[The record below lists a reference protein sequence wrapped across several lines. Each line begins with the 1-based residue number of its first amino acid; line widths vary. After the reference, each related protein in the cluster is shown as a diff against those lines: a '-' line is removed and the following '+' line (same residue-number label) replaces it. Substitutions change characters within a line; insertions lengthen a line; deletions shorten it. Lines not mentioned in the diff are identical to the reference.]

1 MTKEKFAAQLAKE
14 MKTLGYKLTVP
25 SAEKFVTA
33 LAKSMAEG
41 LIRDRKLIVSNF
53 GSFESIKVGAKVINS
68 PRGDKKKFFM
78 PPTDIIKWHP
88 SGKIRERAE
97 SFEIDDEE
105 FERIKGKPQDE
116 DLPKVFAPEEVV
128 PIIKTQEK
136 ASASPFEV
144 KVRYV
149 KKEEGEET
157 VIRHSPISKL
167 VKNLM
172 KEMVAQGAN
181 KMTVSPERFAT
192 QIVYFAGEEK
202 KLSKTIPRESH
213 NIVVDQ
219 VVNLACG
226 EPEFLLFGTDRV
238 RIESKLTPF
247 GTELIIQS
255 VR

>member
-14 MKTLGYKLTVP
+14 MKSLGYKLTIP

-33 LAKSMAEG
+33 LSKSMAEG

-53 GSFESIKVGAKVINS
+53 GSFESITVGAKVINS

-97 SFEIDDEE
+97 SFEINDEE

-116 DLPKVFAPEEVV
+116 DLPKVFAPEEAE
-128 PIIKTQEK
+128 PIIEAQEK
-136 ASASPFEV
+136 VSASPFEV
-144 KVRYV
+144 RVRYV
-149 KKEEGEET
+149 KKEEGGET

-172 KEMVAQGAN
+172 KEMLTQGAN
-181 KMTVSPERFAT
+181 RMIISPERFAS
-192 QIVYFAGEEK
+192 QVIYFAGEER

-213 NIVVDQ
+213 DIVVDQ
-219 VVNLACG
+219 IANLACG
-226 EPEFLLFGTDRV
+226 EMEFLLFGTERV
-238 RIESKLTPF
+238 RIEKKLTPF

-255 VR
+255 TR